1 MVAAVVVVAAAA
13 VGSGDGGPDSAAMT
27 VAKDGHEGAV
37 DNARQGH
44 CGPTASGVIR
54 PGDGG
59 GGEADVVE
67 VDLCSIDDGGSAS
80 DGGGLRAPSGCGG
93 QRRRRQRFWGCR

>member
-1 MVAAVVVVAAAA
+1 MVLVVAAVVVVAAAA

-59 GGEADVVE
+59 GGADVVE
-67 VDLCSIDDGGSAS
+67 NDLCSIDDGSSSS
-80 DGGGLRAPSGCGG
+80 DAGGLGAPSVT
-93 QRRRRQRFWGCR
+93 RRDEKGT